1 MIDDGTNTTPKSNI
15 AEPRQQRQNRAGR
28 GGEEEREL
36 YGTVGMTD
44 FAYSKRKMIERLKDW
59 WKRHNMRRKLS
70 LKRKKSRKNINTSE
84 VGHGLEA

>member
-1 MIDDGTNTTPKSNI
+1 MIGDGTNTTPKGNV
-15 AEPRQQRQNRAGR
+15 AESRQQRQNRGGR

-44 FAYSKRKMIERLKDW
+44 FAYCKRKMIERLKDW
-59 WKRHNMRRKLS
+59 WERHSMQRKLG
-70 LKRKKSRKNINTSE
+70 LKRKKSSKNINTSE